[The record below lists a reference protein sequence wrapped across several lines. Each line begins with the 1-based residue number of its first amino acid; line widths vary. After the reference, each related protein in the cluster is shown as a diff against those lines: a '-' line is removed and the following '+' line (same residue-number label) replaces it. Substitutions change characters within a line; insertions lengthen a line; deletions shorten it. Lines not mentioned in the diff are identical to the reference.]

1 MKEKIINNI
10 LKKKLKVG
18 IIGLGFVGLPLLRLI
33 RKKKIDVYGFDENHS
48 KIKKIKKNISYI
60 SDITNDDLLII
71 DKKKIFN
78 TSELKNISSLDII
91 IICLPTPLKKNISPD
106 MSYIKKCFNQ
116 IFNYLRSDQTLILES
131 TVYPGATKDLFFK
144 RLIKKFKIG
153 KDFFIGYSPERINP
167 GVKGKIQYSDTTK
180 VVSGYSSNCKKIV
193 KNFYKLIFKKVHT
206 TKSIEIAELSK
217 LYENV
222 YRSVNIGL
230 ANQIKMITD
239 KMKINIHDVINAS
252 STKQFGFT
260 KFIPG
265 PGMGGHCIPIDP
277 LFLSWAAKKNKSNTK
292 FIDLARQ
299 VNLDITKWINFK
311 ILKYLKKNN
320 KKKILLIGMAYKK
333 NVNDDRES
341 PSKIIFKFF
350 KDRKFKINYYD
361 PLISIINIEKKIFKS
376 LKNLNKKKLLEYD
389 VIVVG
394 VDHDIINF
402 DLIYN
407 NSKFIFDTRG
417 VYSNKISKNLVHC

>member
-1 MKEKIINNI
+1 
-10 LKKKLKVG
+10 
-18 IIGLGFVGLPLLRLI
+18 
-33 RKKKIDVYGFDENHS
+33 
-48 KIKKIKKNISYI
+48 
-60 SDITNDDLLII
+60 
-71 DKKKIFN
+71 
-78 TSELKNISSLDII
+78 
-91 IICLPTPLKKNISPD
+91 
-106 MSYIKKCFNQ
+106 MSYIKTCFNQ
-116 IFNYLRSDQTLILES
+116 IFNYLRTNQTLILES

-144 RLIKKFKIG
+144 RLNKKFKIG

-167 GVKGKIQYSDTTK
+167 GIKGKIQYSDTTK
-180 VVSGYSSNCKKIV
+180 VVSGYSTSCKKIV
-193 KNFYKLIFKKVHT
+193 KNFYKLIFKKVHI

-239 KMKINIHDVINAS
+239 KMRINIHDVINAS

-277 LFLSWAAKKNKSNTK
+277 LFLSWIAKKNKSNTK

-311 ILKYLKKNN
+311 ILKHLKKKNE
-320 KKKILLIGMAYKK
+320 KKILLVGMAYKK

-341 PSKIIFKFF
+341 PSKVIFKFF
-350 KDRKFKINYYD
+350 KDRKFKIDYYD
-361 PLISIINIEKKIFKS
+361 PLISRTNIERKKFKS
-376 LKNLNKKKLLEYD
+376 LKKLDKKRILQYD
-389 VIVVG
+389 VIIIG

-402 DLIYN
+402 QTIYDY
-407 NSKFIFDTRG
+407 SKFIFDTRG
-417 VYSNKISKNLVHC
+417 VYSSKTSKNLVHC

>member
-1 MKEKIINNI
+1 MKKRINNI
-10 LKKKLKVG
+10 LKKKIKVG
-18 IIGLGFVGLPLLRLI
+18 VIGLGFVGLPLLRLMK
-33 RKKKIDVYGFDENHS
+33 KKKIDVYGFDTNYS

-60 SDITNDDLLII
+60 SDIKNNDLLIL
-71 DKKKIFN
+71 DKKKFYNI
-78 TSELKNISSLDII
+78 SGLKNISKLDII

-106 MSYIKKCFNQ
+106 MSYIKTCFNQ
-116 IFNYLRSDQTLILES
+116 IFNYLRTNQTLILES

-144 RLIKKFKIG
+144 RLNKKFKIG

-167 GVKGKIQYSDTTK
+167 GIKGKIQYSDTTK
-180 VVSGYSSNCKKIV
+180 VVSGYSTSCKKIV
-193 KNFYKLIFKKVHT
+193 KNFYKLIFKKVHI

-239 KMKINIHDVINAS
+239 KMRINIHDVINAS

-277 LFLSWAAKKNKSNTK
+277 LFLSWIAKKNKSNTK

-311 ILKYLKKNN
+311 ILKHLKKKNE
-320 KKKILLIGMAYKK
+320 KKILLVGMAYKK

-341 PSKIIFKFF
+341 PSKVIFKFF
-350 KDRKFKINYYD
+350 KDRKFKIDYYD
-361 PLISIINIEKKIFKS
+361 PLISRTNIERKKFKS
-376 LKNLNKKKLLEYD
+376 LKKLDKKRILQYD
-389 VIVVG
+389 VIIIG

-402 DLIYN
+402 QTIYDY
-407 NSKFIFDTRG
+407 SKFIFDTRG
-417 VYSNKISKNLVHC
+417 VYSSKTSKNLVHC